1 MTREQI
7 ERLDEE
13 TDEIATELWAT
24 EIGRRVE
31 EIRSRSVELEGW
43 DAVRARIRQRLSERA
58 R

>member
-7 ERLDEE
+7 DRLDEE

-24 EIGRRVE
+24 EIERRVE
-31 EIRSRSVELEGW
+31 EIRAGSVELEDW
-43 DAVRARIRQRLSERA
+43 DAVRARLRHRLSERA